1 VGALLFF
8 KKAVPASY
16 SDNLELAGYSGE
28 KTYFES
34 DGCPLKTLH
43 AFVTD
48 PLTAGS
54 ITLTESKA
62 GKSVVLSSTAPRASV
77 AIASALGPSEKLT
90 VSCVSNASLA
100 PTTADVVVVVET

>member
-1 VGALLFF
+1 MALVFF

-16 SDNLELAGYSGE
+16 SNTLELAGYSGE
-28 KTYFES
+28 QVYFES
-34 DGCPLKTLH
+34 DGCPLLRMH

-62 GKSVVLSSTAPRASV
+62 GKSVTLSSTTPRASV
-77 AIASALGPSEKLT
+77 DIDAALGPSEKLT

>member
-1 VGALLFF
+1 MALLFF

-16 SDNLELAGYSGE
+16 SDTLELAGYSGE
-28 KTYFES
+28 KTYFAGE
-34 DGCPLKTLH
+34 GCPLRRMH

-48 PLTAGS
+48 PITAGS
-54 ITLTESKA
+54 IVLTESKA
-62 GKSVVLSSTAPRASV
+62 AKSVTLSSAAPMASV
-77 AIASALGPSEKLT
+77 DIGSALGPADKLT

>member
-1 VGALLFF
+1 MALLFF
-8 KKAVPASY
+8 KKAVPVSY

-28 KTYFES
+28 KTYFAG
-34 DGCPLKTLH
+34 DGCPLRRLH

-62 GKSVVLSSTAPRASV
+62 GKTVTLSPTAPMASV
-77 AIASALGPSEKLT
+77 EISSALGPADKLT
-90 VSCVSNASLA
+90 VSCVSSATLA
-100 PTTADVVVVVET
+100 PTTADVVAVVET